1 MIKIGISLLEP
12 VFCVVMKFFFFALTF
27 FFITIGT
34 PAEAAELQGRVIS
47 ISDGD
52 TLTVLTP
59 DKAQLKIRLVE
70 IDAPES
76 GQPYGK
82 KAKQALSDLIFG
94 QDVTVQYK
102 TKDRY
107 GRILGRVFI
116 DELDVNLRLVELGA
130 AWAYDQYLT
139 DPNIKK
145 AENRARDSK
154 AGLWNL
160 PAHQI
165 MPPWDWRYADKSSS
179 QRSDAEVNGQ
189 NQISGEFSCRG
200 KRYCREM
207 GSCAEAKFYLHK
219 CGLSRLDGDGD
230 GVPCEKICR

>member
-1 MIKIGISLLEP
+1 
-12 VFCVVMKFFFFALTF
+12 MKFFFFALTF

-47 ISDGD
+47 IADGD

-59 DKAQLKIRLVE
+59 DKSQIKIRLVE

-82 KAKQALSDLIFG
+82 KAKQALSDLVFG
-94 QDVTVQYK
+94 QNVTVQYK
-102 TKDRY
+102 AKDRY

-139 DPNIKK
+139 DPNIKQ
-145 AENRARDSK
+145 AEKRARDSK
-154 AGLWNL
+154 AGLWAL
-160 PAHQI
+160 PTHQI
-165 MPPWDWRYADKSSS
+165 MAPWDWRHADKFAS
-179 QRSDAEVNGQ
+179 QTTGIKDNTL
-189 NQISGEFSCRG
+189 NQSPSGFSCRG

-207 GSCAEAKFYLHK
+207 GSCAEAKFYLRE

>member
-1 MIKIGISLLEP
+1 
-12 VFCVVMKFFFFALTF
+12 MKFFFFALTF
-27 FFITIGT
+27 FFITIGA

-47 ISDGD
+47 IADGD

-82 KAKQALSDLIFG
+82 KAKQALSDLVFG
-94 QDVTVQYK
+94 KDVIVQHK
-102 TKDRY
+102 AKDRY
-107 GRILGRVFI
+107 DRILGRVFV
-116 DELDVNLRLVELGA
+116 DDLDVNLRLVELGA

-145 AENRARDSK
+145 AEKRARDSK

-165 MPPWDWRYADKSSS
+165 MAPWDWRHADKSVS
-179 QRSDAEVNGQ
+179 QASGVKSNAL
-189 NQISGEFSCRG
+189 NQGLGEFVCQG

-207 GSCAEAKFYLHK
+207 GSCAEAKFYLRE

>member
-1 MIKIGISLLEP
+1 
-12 VFCVVMKFFFFALTF
+12 MKFFFFALTF
-27 FFITIGT
+27 FFITIGA

-82 KAKQALSDLIFG
+82 KAKQALSDLAFG
-94 QDVTVQYK
+94 KNVTVSYK

-107 GRILGRVFI
+107 GRILGRVLI
-116 DELDVNLRLVELGA
+116 DELDVNLRLVEIGA

-139 DPNIKK
+139 DQNIKK
-145 AENRARDSK
+145 AEKHARDSK
-154 AGLWNL
+154 VGLWAL

-165 MPPWDWRYADKSSS
+165 MPPWDWRHADKSTSQMSGVKDNALNQSS
-179 QRSDAEVNGQ
+179 G
-189 NQISGEFSCRG
+189 GFSCRG

-207 GSCAEAKFYLHK
+207 GSCAEAKFYLRE

>member
-1 MIKIGISLLEP
+1 M
-12 VFCVVMKFFFFALTF
+12 VMKFFFFAFTF
-27 FFITIGT
+27 FFITVGR

-47 ISDGD
+47 IADGD
-52 TLTVLTP
+52 TLTVLTL
-59 DKAQLKIRLVE
+59 DKSQIKVRLVE

-82 KAKQALSDLIFG
+82 KAKQALSDLVFG
-94 QDVTVQYK
+94 KDVTVQHK
-102 TKDRY
+102 AKDRY
-107 GRILGRVFI
+107 DRILGRVFVG
-116 DELDVNLRLVELGA
+116 DLDVNLLLVELGA

-139 DPNIKK
+139 DQNIKK
-145 AENRARDSK
+145 AEKHARDSK
-154 AGLWNL
+154 VGLWAL

-165 MPPWDWRYADKSSS
+165 MPPWDWRHADKSAS
-179 QRSDAEVNGQ
+179 QTSGVKANALNQ
-189 NQISGEFSCRG
+189 NSGEFSCRG